1 MGTHMSIM
9 HCYAKHFFPSLSICS
24 TLGFTRINKISGWNW
39 FSWSW
44 HMNTDWPWQ
53 RLGKKEVILPKK
65 PICLETFRS
74 NKRQKGS
81 SSNCVDYPNNTIEGF
96 LFLIF
101 FKYWTCN
108 STNPKLE
115 GFLSMYLNKTLQV
128 TKKLQVQWLICGI
141 LSLKSLGFLNW
152 VYFGSSAEFFFFL
165 LCCFGMLVNW

>member
-1 MGTHMSIM
+1 MLVMLWYINEANGYTHV
-9 HCYAKHFFPSLSICS
+9 HCALLCKAFFPITINLFHFR
-24 TLGFTRINKISGWNW
+24 FTRINKISGWNW

-108 STNPKLE
+108 STTTPNWRASCLCTE
-115 GFLSMYLNKTLQV
+115 KTLQV
-128 TKKLQVQWLICGI
+128 TKKLQVQ
-141 LSLKSLGFLNW
+141 
-152 VYFGSSAEFFFFL
+152 
-165 LCCFGMLVNW
+165 

>member
-1 MGTHMSIM
+1 MHLCLWCSDTSMRPMGTHMSIV
-9 HCYAKHFFPSLSICS
+9 HCYAKHFSPSICS
-24 TLGFTRINKISGWNW
+24 TFNTRINKISGWNW
-39 FSWSW
+39 FPWSW

-128 TKKLQVQWLICGI
+128 TKKLQLHW
-141 LSLKSLGFLNW
+141 F
-152 VYFGSSAEFFFFL
+152 
-165 LCCFGMLVNW
+165 

>member
-1 MGTHMSIM
+1 MLVMLWYINEANGYTHMSIM
-9 HCYAKHFFPSLSICS
+9 HCYAKHFFPSICS

-108 STNPKLE
+108 STNPPNWRASCLCTE
-115 GFLSMYLNKTLQV
+115 KTLQV
-128 TKKLQVQWLICGI
+128 TKKLQLHWF
-141 LSLKSLGFLNW
+141 LSLNLDFYANILGSYSTSPFCRI
-152 VYFGSSAEFFFFL
+152 VH
-165 LCCFGMLVNW
+165 LVN

>member
-1 MGTHMSIM
+1 MKLI
-9 HCYAKHFFPSLSICS
+9 FP
-24 TLGFTRINKISGWNW
+24 
-39 FSWSW
+39 WSW

-108 STNPKLE
+108 STTTPNWRASCLCTEKNLTSYKKVAVALIFKSKSRFLGQNI
-115 GFLSMYLNKTLQV
+115 GFIWYLAFLQDC
-128 TKKLQVQWLICGI
+128 T
-141 LSLKSLGFLNW
+141 
-152 VYFGSSAEFFFFL
+152 FG
-165 LCCFGMLVNW
+165 

>member
-1 MGTHMSIM
+1 MHLCLWCSDTSMRPMGTHMSIV

-108 STNPKLE
+108 STTPQIGGLLVYVPKKP
-115 GFLSMYLNKTLQV
+115 Y
-128 TKKLQVQWLICGI
+128 KLQ
-141 LSLKSLGFLNW
+141 KSCSCIDF
-152 VYFGSSAEFFFFL
+152 
-165 LCCFGMLVNW
+165 